1 MIESLSTWALAAVP
15 SGFRLSQGVTIPVD
29 NQSRGRLRLWRAQ
42 ATLRAAALA
51 RAFNSNATGA
61 AVDALFFKGAVGRAR
76 ALRRLRRAFE
86 GNGARWTGTPE
97 APRWSWINPAFDLF
111 GDPPVISMGCI
122 WADRSGA
129 ALFSRPIWCLAVSE
143 HACAR
148 FFQRSPPDASLD
160 DALFEGHANVLHL
173 STTCLIERKKAGAAP
188 YYRLVAGAGAFATD
202 VVVADKKADNGLLQT
217 MLLYGRTWIH
227 ADALSERQEAQIVP
241 PGEVGDRFSE
251 IFWQPVA
258 AIRGV

>member
-1 MIESLSTWALAAVP
+1 MPTV
-15 SGFRLSQGVTIPVD
+15 PVD
-29 NQSRGRLRLWRAQ
+29 SAIRGRLRLWRASAAQ
-42 ATLRAAALA
+42 RGAALN
-51 RAFNSNATGA
+51 RAFDSNATGA
-61 AVDALFFKGAVGRAR
+61 AVDSLFFKGAVGRAR
-76 ALRRLRRAFE
+76 ALRRLRLAFE
-86 GNGARWTGTPE
+86 GLGARWTGTPE

-173 STTCLIERKKAGAAP
+173 STTCLIERKKAGAALIIDSP
-188 YYRLVAGAGAFATD
+188 RARARSPPMSSSPTRRRTTACFRRCSCTG
-202 VVVADKKADNGLLQT
+202 
-217 MLLYGRTWIH
+217 GRGSTWT
-227 ADALSERQEAQIVP
+227 R
-241 PGEVGDRFSE
+241 
-251 IFWQPVA
+251 
-258 AIRGV
+258 